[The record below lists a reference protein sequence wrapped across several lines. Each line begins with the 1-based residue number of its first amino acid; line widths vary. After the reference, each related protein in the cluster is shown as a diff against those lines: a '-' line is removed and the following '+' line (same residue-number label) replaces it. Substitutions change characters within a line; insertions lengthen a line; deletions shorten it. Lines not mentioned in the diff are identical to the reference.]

1 MRIVQIVPAGDPAL
15 GGVHGYAEALAG
27 ELSRRHSIESDLVSS
42 GGRGGAGGELAG
54 ALPGA
59 STCLLHYVN
68 YAYHRR
74 GCPVGLVRDLR
85 RWREGAPGRRLVTF
99 FHEVYATGPFWRSSF
114 WLAPVQRRLA
124 AILARASDRI
134 ATSLELYGRMLA
146 RLGPRVE
153 PVVTPVF
160 STVGEPEEVPGLA
173 TRAPRLLVFG
183 GRGVRARAYGPEREA
198 LAAACGA
205 LGAEEIVDLGPA
217 IATPARVDGVPVR
230 ALGPLPASAV
240 REQLLGTRAGFLV
253 YPPAFLP
260 KSTIFAAYCAH
271 GLLPVCAR
279 PRTERSADDG
289 DPLYWVPGSPL
300 PSADGLQALASA
312 ARSWY
317 LPHSL
322 ARQAE
327 GFRDL
332 LLTTGAPR

>member
-1 MRIVQIVPAGDPAL
+1 VRIVQIVPAGDPAL
-15 GGVHGYAEALAG
+15 GGVRGYAEALAG
-27 ELSRRHSIESDLVSS
+27 ELSRRHGIESDLVSL
-42 GGRGGAGGELAG
+42 GGRGDAGGALAG

-68 YAYHRR
+68 YAYHPR
-74 GCPVGLVRDLR
+74 GCPVGLVSDLR
-85 RWREGAPGRRLVTF
+85 RWREGVPGRRLVTF

-114 WLAPVQRRLA
+114 WLSPVQRRLA

-134 ATSLELYGRMLA
+134 ATSLEIYGRMLA
-146 RLGPRVE
+146 RLGPRTQA
-153 PVVTPVF
+153 VVTPVF
-160 STVGEPEEVPGLA
+160 STGGEPEEVTGLA
-173 TRAPRLLVFG
+173 ARAPRLLVFG
-183 GRGVRARAYGPEREA
+183 GRGVRARAYGQEREA

-205 LGAEEIVDLGPA
+205 LGTEEIVDLGPA

-230 ALGPLPASAV
+230 ALGPLPATAV
-240 REQLLGTRAGFLV
+240 REQLLGARAGFLA

-271 GLLPVCAR
+271 GLVPVCAGSR
-279 PRTERSADDG
+279 NERRAGGG
-289 DPLYWVPGSPL
+289 DPLYWAPGSPL

-312 ARSWY
+312 AHSWY

-322 ARQAE
+322 TRQAE

-332 LLTTGAPR
+332 LLAAGAAR